1 MPITVGSAGL
11 AFPGPTGLNSGRL
24 QDVRDGYTL
33 VRDPYRDA
41 WLVDNRPYGLQNNLV
56 RYDRAAQLWV
66 GRGGGWSRLIW
77 YRMHTLQ
84 PISDSPLA
92 VH

>member
-66 GRGGGWSRLIW
+66 GRGGGSSRLIEVW
-77 YRMHTLQ
+77 YRMHTLH
-84 PISDSPLA
+84 PI
-92 VH
+92 